1 VLSGCGQSV
10 PAHTPDY
17 ERPSRELAPNF
28 LGAPE
33 LPPPDLTDDGP
44 GSLVRV
50 EPVSGNAAF
59 DTANSVAVKIVYRS
73 TSGTSGAPTEVSGLV
88 AVPPGVPPNGGFPV
102 MSFGHEMSG
111 VQSKCAPTVAQD
123 FLGYA
128 AQMTTFL
135 NRGYVVV
142 LPDFQ
147 GLGLDGAPPH
157 SVLDA
162 TTLGNNMIDAA
173 RAARRVLP
181 SASNRWAAFGVGEGG
196 LAAWAAAERAPTYG
210 SGMEMVGA
218 VAVSPYADLTPL
230 ADAAAA
236 GTLGTGEQ
244 SRLYMMALQSL
255 ANTAPGFDLDAYRAG
270 LARDHWSEVIDC
282 APRNPNEA
290 LKLLNQITAD
300 DLRPR
305 DAAAA
310 DDLRRRFGDAALPG
324 PPAPGAVPV
333 LVIYGTDDPVVP
345 SAGIDRAVVT
355 ACREGD
361 RVDVMRRIGDTKP
374 VNDQVVNGAL
384 SWLLDR
390 FDGQQLGDVCVGAT

>member
-1 VLSGCGQSV
+1 
-10 PAHTPDY
+10 
-17 ERPSRELAPNF
+17 
-28 LGAPE
+28 
-33 LPPPDLTDDGP
+33 
-44 GSLVRV
+44 
-50 EPVSGNAAF
+50 
-59 DTANSVAVKIVYRS
+59 
-73 TSGTSGAPTEVSGLV
+73 
-88 AVPPGVPPNGGFPV
+88 
-102 MSFGHEMSG
+102 
-111 VQSKCAPTVAQD
+111 
-123 FLGYA
+123 
-128 AQMTTFL
+128 
-135 NRGYVVV
+135 
-142 LPDFQ
+142 
-147 GLGLDGAPPH
+147 
-157 SVLDA
+157 VLDA

-374 VNDQVVNGAL
+374 VNDQVINSAL
-384 SWLLDR
+384 SWLMGR
-390 FDGQQLGDVCVGAT
+390 FDGQQLADSCQGVV